1 MSNKKL
7 SIPNPCG
14 EVIKP
19 NSFGEKQMYCDS
31 CKKHVH
37 DLSDSSDAE
46 VIAFFEGQK
55 EPVCAQFRNSQLHRL
70 LKPDSHKK
78 PKPLFELDIIMS
90 PPREI
95 EIQAFNA
102 YEDQFKGQVVSD
114 EDATPLQY
122 VAVELHNTE
131 IYSMTDANGYFS
143 LPLPPESVNSFR
155 VLVALHGYK
164 ARRLT
169 IKNHPLNQN
178 KIIRL
183 KKGDF
188 RLSGEALYHPID
200 FPERL

>member
-1 MSNKKL
+1 
-7 SIPNPCG
+7 
-14 EVIKP
+14 
-19 NSFGEKQMYCDS
+19 
-31 CKKHVH
+31 VH
-37 DLSDSSDAE
+37 DLSDASDAE
-46 VIAFFEGQK
+46 IVAFFEGQK
-55 EPVCAQFRNSQLHRL
+55 EPVCAQFRNSQLNRL

-78 PKPLFELDIIMS
+78 PKPLFELDIVLS

-95 EIQAFNA
+95 EIQAFND
-102 YEDQFKGQVVSD
+102 YENQFKGQVVSD

-122 VAVELHNTE
+122 VVVELHNTE

-188 RLSGEALYHPID
+188 RLSGAPLYLPNVL
-200 FPERL
+200 PERL